1 MKRKYSLAAAAVS
14 TMAFAAL
21 GLATLP
27 ASAAPIITDG
37 QTTDLV
43 IHKYLGPVVLPHL
56 PNDGNEVTGITLPP
70 LDGIQFDVYKVNGV
84 DLTTN
89 AGWEAAASLYGCM
102 ITSADVMA
110 GSITCG
116 TSTYTLTA
124 VTSGETASGAVTFAD
139 LAVGLYVVNEN
150 LAASSYASAS
160 SISPAPPFFVTLP
173 MTDTD
178 GLDNT
183 MGTADDRMNWLDT
196 VHVYPKNSQDSI
208 TKTVA
213 DGNQGTA
220 NEDAFYIGEELTYT
234 LSSTITATDS
244 NGDGTV
250 NGLDIGYYYVGDQL
264 STDVNFVSVTASILA
279 ADGTTVVPLEG
290 CDAADL
296 PITAPPTCDYIW
308 TLVEETTV
316 APITGDWVRVVFTD
330 AGLNKLAANSG
341 GHVVTKIIATVES
354 LPADGIIPN
363 MGDFIP
369 SQAWW
374 MGQGNPM
381 PLDPGDNTD
390 PGTTPTT
397 PDNIPSSQT
406 LSKYGNLTFTK
417 TAEDGTTALAGAEF
431 TVYRDINNDE
441 NCTDADVTG
450 TGATIIGSPVVTGAD
465 GKATFVGLLTSDFYN
480 NAVQTDLITYC
491 LVETKAPT
499 GYNLLA
505 DPIKFTVMSDYE
517 GTPPVPVLS
526 VYDLGII
533 KNLADNL
540 GNDLPLTGGQ
550 GVAALSVAGLLLI
563 GGGGGYYAYT
573 SRKRRTA

>member
-70 LDGIQFDVYKVNGV
+70 LDGIQFDVYKVDDV

-208 TKTVA
+208 SKTVA

-220 NEDAFYIGEELTYT
+220 NEDAYYIGEELTYT

-279 ADGTTVVPLEG
+279 ADGTTVVPLTG
-290 CDAADL
+290 CAATAL
-296 PITAPPTCDYIW
+296 PGSGCDYIW
-308 TLVEETTV
+308 SVVEESGT
-316 APITGDWVRVVFTD
+316 TGDWVRVVFTEK
-330 AGLNKLAANSG
+330 GLDLLAANSG
-341 GHVVTKIIATVES
+341 GHVVTKIIATVDS
-354 LPADGIIPN
+354 LPANGIIPN

-374 MGQGNPM
+374 MGQGNAT
-381 PLDPGDNTD
+381 PLTPGTD
-390 PGTTPTT
+390 TSAGTTPGM
-397 PDNIPSSQT
+397 PDNIPSNET

-441 NCTDADVTG
+441 DCTDFDIDPAN
-450 TGATIIGSPVVTGAD
+450 ATIIGSPVTTAAD
-465 GKATFVGLLTSDFYN
+465 GTATFVGLLTSDFYN

-505 DPIKFTVMSDYE
+505 DPIEFTVMSEYD
-517 GTPPVPVLS
+517 GTTPILS
-526 VYDLGII
+526 VHEMGVI

-540 GNDLPLTGGQ
+540 GNNLPLTGGQ
-550 GVAALSVAGLLLI
+550 GVAALSFAGLLLI